1 MTATAGS
8 MVIGV
13 VMMNPHEMVE
23 LGLKTG
29 DEIDLTSHHRYG
41 TILSTWKV
49 VPIDPSSGNLAAYFP
64 EANVLVPLD
73 STASDSNTPTSKRII
88 VSVSQGVVL
97 SYVLMNETGGPP

>member
-1 MTATAGS
+1 MTATAGY

-29 DEIDLTSHHRYG
+29 DEIDLTSHHRG
-41 TILSTWKV
+41 MERFSPTWKV
-49 VPIDPSSGNLAAYFP
+49 VPIDLPRGNLAAYFP

-88 VSVSQGVVL
+88 VSVSRK
-97 SYVLMNETGGPP
+97 GGPLLRSDE